1 MIHVLPGSVSNGMRW
16 SNPLGL
22 IATAIAG
29 TLLSNRYA
37 SIDKRIVDGPGT
49 GGRGAVPA
57 VSGFDLDGARLDI
70 PDDLGPGPTVAIVA
84 YQRHHQRDVDTWLPF
99 LTGLEERVPGL
110 RVFEFP
116 TVRPMGVAGQ
126 EWLDGVMRAG
136 IPDPA
141 ARRRTVTL
149 YVDVAAFNAAIGLP
163 GADRVHVLV
172 LDGDGRVTWRAEGP
186 FDPVAADELEA
197 AVRTLAR

>member
-1 MIHVLPGSVSNGMRW
+1 MRW
-16 SNPLGL
+16 PIPSG
-22 IATAIAG
+22 AIASAMASSLQ
-29 TLLSNRYA
+29 TDRYA
-37 SIDKRIVDGPGT
+37 SIDNRIVDGPGAA
-49 GGRGAVPA
+49 GRGAVPA

-99 LTGLEERVPGL
+99 LTGVEDRVRGL

-149 YVDVAAFNAAIGLP
+149 YVDVTDFNAAIGLA
-163 GADRVHVLV
+163 GADRIHVLV
-172 LDGDGRVTWRAEGP
+172 LDGEGWVTWRAEGP
-186 FDPVAADELEA
+186 FDPVAADRLEA